1 MADSRIKS
9 ASDLVAAF
17 FDAETRAKGERIA
30 GFWSSWAGIAGSR
43 LAQHSAPVDI
53 RHGILIV
60 EAEHQGWIQL
70 LLFQQEKILRLIG
83 EKYPEL
89 EIKGLAFRLGSSNQ
103 GSANPG
109 ALIRGEPVEAPESR
123 APREAK
129 ASVHEEHGGVK
140 AAASA
145 DAVRGAG
152 AGSLP
157 PELAEAFLRL
167 REKSKR

>member
-17 FDAETRAKGERIA
+17 FDAETRVKGERIA

-70 LLFQQEKILRLIG
+70 LLFQQEKILRQIG
-83 EKYPEL
+83 DRYPEL
-89 EIKGLAFRLGSSNQ
+89 GIKGLAFRLGE
-103 GSANPG
+103 AHPAPARPEAARPAAAKPG
-109 ALIRGEPVEAPESR
+109 TAKRGEP
-123 APREAK
+123 
-129 ASVHEEHGGVK
+129 
-140 AAASA
+140 AAAQEAMESEAA
-145 DAVRGAG
+145 DAGSRTGAS
-152 AGSLP
+152 SLP
-157 PELAEAFLRL
+157 PELAAAFMRL
-167 REKSKR
+167 REKSRG